1 MVAHLFDK
9 IAPRYKNRPGGYTRI
24 TKIGARRGDAAPMVL
39 LELVEGEDCRCSYSC
54 LVAKGRVISSVATSP
69 LLETYRRPYSVP
81 EL

>member
-1 MVAHLFDK
+1 MSPKPHAAIYGIEDS
-9 IAPRYKNRPGGYTRI
+9 R
-24 TKIGARRGDAAPMVL
+24 GATVL
-39 LELVEGEDCRCSYSC
+39 AMELVEGEDCRCSYSC